1 MGITATKPLNGKKSS
16 LKEQPETLSIDGAL
30 EPGKRH
36 ELEFLLELE
45 EILKSRKKDLPK
57 GSYTTRLF
65 KKGIDKIAQKLG
77 EEAVETI
84 IAAKNKRSEETI
96 YESADLVYHLLVLL
110 VEKNLSLKDV
120 VQEMKIRSKK

>member
-1 MGITATKPLNGKKSS
+1 MGITATKPLNGKKTDSKAKH
-16 LKEQPETLSIDGAL
+16 LPLTEDRTQ
-30 EPGKRH
+30 EPASRH

-45 EILKSRKKDLPK
+45 ELLKSRKKEMPK

-84 IAAKNKRSEETI
+84 IASKNKRSEETI

-110 VEKNLSLKDV
+110 VEKDLSLKDV